1 MVRYWIALVIVSFFI
16 TRAPLVQ
23 ASTVYNAYST
33 QTAHVIGAPASATS
47 WGVSSTSS
55 PGYLT
60 YGPNV
65 SQFQNGSY
73 RATFSL
79 KVDNNAADDR
89 TIGYIDVFDDVS
101 QTVLARRE
109 FHRKDF
115 SAAGAAQDFDITFVT
130 RGANQLEFRVFYFG
144 YSYLEHMSTTLDLVS
159 DFAPAKY
166 LGASSS
172 LLHQIGNIGPSSSWE
187 APSSAGSG
195 WLTYGPYASQ
205 FTAGSYSAQFSLMV
219 DDTSADDLNVATFD
233 VYDSGTNRVI
243 VSRPVTRHE
252 FLAPLSTQTFAV
264 PFSYSGAGP
273 LEFRIFVSGHSY
285 VRHVSTTV
293 ASVSPQFWSGN
304 DPQLSHQLGSSSGT
318 GWAAT
323 TEAGPGFLT
332 YGPYTTSVPAGV
344 TTATFTLLEDNNSA
358 DNTPVARIEAYD
370 STSGIVLAS
379 RLIRRQNFWN
389 ANVPQTFDLVF
400 ESSRASMLEFRVYT
414 FGQSYLD
421 HISTAVAPDRLTLTS
436 LWDSGAHFE
445 FRKRDIFQ
453 DQEGLTSSLI
463 VLDGI
468 WYQFNRQ
475 TFTKAGC
482 RDEDAIRSVVRQS
495 FDRGQTWSNPVT
507 IVEPGNNV
515 NAFDGCD
522 VVDGSGFYDSDTD
535 TWHYLAQCI
544 GGPNVSWTLCHYT
557 RNGMSPIGSFVS
569 DPANPVVA
577 SGQLWN
583 AICTGITKHCPSGT
597 VDEGTP
603 QIVSKENGQFTVTFH
618 GAHGS
623 PQVNG
628 YRGVATTNDFHQWQV
643 TGASLPG
650 DALLSPVD
658 CNSWGG
664 WNAGGCIGFGA
675 ARLLRSDGYNYI
687 LAEAADTSLNCVAGQ
702 RWVFGLLRNETFGSS
717 ETWTNYARNAYV
729 ENQNVSPV
737 GCALTYMNM
746 VRDRGDI
753 YLMFAPYT
761 PDYGFPNY
769 TYQLVSGAGP
779 SKLLTK

>member
-1 MVRYWIALVIVSFFI
+1 
-16 TRAPLVQ
+16 
-23 ASTVYNAYST
+23 
-33 QTAHVIGAPASATS
+33 
-47 WGVSSTSS
+47 
-55 PGYLT
+55 
-60 YGPNV
+60 
-65 SQFQNGSY
+65 
-73 RATFSL
+73 
-79 KVDNNAADDR
+79 
-89 TIGYIDVFDDVS
+89 
-101 QTVLARRE
+101 
-109 FHRKDF
+109 
-115 SAAGAAQDFDITFVT
+115 
-130 RGANQLEFRVFYFG
+130 
-144 YSYLEHMSTTLDLVS
+144 
-159 DFAPAKY
+159 
-166 LGASSS
+166 
-172 LLHQIGNIGPSSSWE
+172 
-187 APSSAGSG
+187 
-195 WLTYGPYASQ
+195 
-205 FTAGSYSAQFSLMV
+205 
-219 DDTSADDLNVATFD
+219 
-233 VYDSGTNRVI
+233 
-243 VSRPVTRHE
+243 
-252 FLAPLSTQTFAV
+252 
-264 PFSYSGAGP
+264 
-273 LEFRIFVSGHSY
+273 
-285 VRHVSTTV
+285 
-293 ASVSPQFWSGN
+293 
-304 DPQLSHQLGSSSGT
+304 
-318 GWAAT
+318 
-323 TEAGPGFLT
+323 
-332 YGPYTTSVPAGV
+332 
-344 TTATFTLLEDNNSA
+344 
-358 DNTPVARIEAYD
+358 
-370 STSGIVLAS
+370 
-379 RLIRRQNFWN
+379 
-389 ANVPQTFDLVF
+389 
-400 ESSRASMLEFRVYT
+400 
-414 FGQSYLD
+414 
-421 HISTAVAPDRLTLTS
+421 
-436 LWDSGAHFE
+436 
-445 FRKRDIFQ
+445 
-453 DQEGLTSSLI
+453 
-463 VLDGI
+463 
-468 WYQFNRQ
+468 
-475 TFTKAGC
+475 
-482 RDEDAIRSVVRQS
+482 
-495 FDRGQTWSNPVT
+495 
-507 IVEPGNNV
+507 V